1 MIGYLLD
8 CHEDHHVSAKRH
20 YLGSSH
26 KYEQKRQELKYA
38 AARKVV
44 LVGPMNPESMK
55 LIIALIQEEES

>member
-1 MIGYLLD
+1 M
-8 CHEDHHVSAKRH
+8 CQRSAT
-20 YLGSSH
+20 SSH
-26 KYEQKRQELKYA
+26 KYKQKRQELKYA